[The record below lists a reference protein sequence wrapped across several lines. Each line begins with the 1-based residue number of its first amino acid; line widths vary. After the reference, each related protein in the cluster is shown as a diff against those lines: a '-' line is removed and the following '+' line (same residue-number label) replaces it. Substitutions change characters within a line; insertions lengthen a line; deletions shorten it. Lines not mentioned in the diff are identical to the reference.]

1 MTPKLCEHN
10 IFTFFFRIVYK
21 LTPKIARKS
30 FKWTVEAL
38 AALHEGSEARIITIL
53 EKANLA
59 IIHAG
64 HVTLMLKDI
73 DLAMKLS
80 DATENYKTTSSVM
93 EVESEKD
100 KKENEERR
108 QKELEVLKKK
118 RNPEKEDN
126 PQSSGSRSGIVTPFR
141 PIISDEDGN
150 NLDTVSSE
158 EEVVITR
165 G

>member
-1 MTPKLCEHN
+1 M
-10 IFTFFFRIVYK
+10 
-21 LTPKIARKS
+21 TPKIAVKS

-38 AALHEGSEARIITIL
+38 AALHEGLEARVVTIL

-59 IIHAG
+59 AIHAS
-64 HVTLMLKDI
+64 HVTLTPKDI

-80 DATENYKTTSSVM
+80 DVTENYKITTSVM

-100 KKENEERR
+100 KNKNEERR

-126 PQSSGSRSGIVTPFR
+126 AQSSGSGSWHCDAIQTNHF
-141 PIISDEDGN
+141 
-150 NLDTVSSE
+150 
-158 EEVVITR
+158 
-165 G
+165 